1 MKTHG
6 VAARPDLP
14 AIENRPT
21 AVAVESE
28 SDTARREPTL
38 HGIESAAS
46 GLPENSRP
54 IRGGATNEGSQMDRD
69 TPNGGHGRPHS
80 EREGR
85 TTIERYM
92 HQLDAA
98 ASSQR
103 AVLKSVETHSAVA
116 PERAN
121 APDQPEFA
129 SAPKEI
135 VPLTHL
141 GSWRHGGRA
150 AKADGGAFP
159 VASLTPL
166 AEAAPQFDALRVNLW
181 TRRAHGESKLTLFLS
196 AQAAAGATT
205 TATNYATL
213 LSRDPRARVLLIDA
227 NMRAKE
233 REVADPAAQGWQES
247 PDLAAVLVEG
257 ATLAPR
263 DATSGLYY
271 LPSGLF
277 RATPLALLQ
286 SEAFDRFLAA
296 ARSAFDHVVIDGPPL
311 HGSPEALVLA
321 RKADET
327 VLVIDAGATRRQSAL
342 WAKQQIENAG
352 GRLVGVVLNKRR
364 FYIPGWLYRW
374 I

>member
-1 MKTHG
+1 MTTHG
-6 VAARPDLP
+6 TAARAEPPVAEGHPSPVAA
-14 AIENRPT
+14 ASGIG
-21 AVAVESE
+21 A
-28 SDTARREPTL
+28 ARREPTL
-38 HGIESAAS
+38 
-46 GLPENSRP
+46 
-54 IRGGATNEGSQMDRD
+54 RGGDAGESGATKSFRATVADPTDKGIQMDRD
-69 TPNGGHGRPHS
+69 SPTGGPGRPHS

-103 AVLKSVETHSAVA
+103 AVLKSVETNPV
-116 PERAN
+116 PERAGT
-121 APDQPEFA
+121 PTEPEFA
-129 SAPKEI
+129 SAPREI

-141 GSWRHGGRA
+141 GSWRHGSRA
-150 AKADGGAFP
+150 AKAVGGPFP

-166 AEAAPQFDALRVNLW
+166 AEAPQQFDALRVNLW

-196 AQAAAGATT
+196 AQSAAGATT

-233 REVADPAAQGWQES
+233 RAVSDEAASGWQES
-247 PDLAAVLVEG
+247 PDLAALLLDG

-263 DATSGLYY
+263 DATTGLYF

-286 SEAFDRFLAA
+286 SEAFDRFLEA
-296 ARSAFDHVVIDGPPL
+296 ARAAFDHVVIDGPAL

-327 VLVIDAGATRRQSAL
+327 VLVIDAGSTRRQSAL
-342 WAKQQIENAG
+342 WAKQQIEGAG

-364 FYIPGWLYRW
+364 FYIPSWLYRW